1 MNDEPR
7 RPKLRYPPLHVMT
20 IVGSPPGRASDPA
33 ASLPRPVM
41 LCIAGAAGIVAVIV
55 LAIAVRTS
63 PFPDLDE
70 AREHTTAS
78 KDPSAA
84 VAPSNDDA
92 DDEPRAAAPSGNS
105 RELRAQLS
113 KEVRAGKVKEA
124 AATLTSLVAADP
136 KSPEDADVRADIV
149 ELASKAAFTGGAEAE
164 KVFEVIGSKMGTRGP
179 DVLYALVTS
188 KGGSKA
194 ADRAIELLKQ
204 DDVRERA
211 TPATRIAFDLWA
223 AKSCPDKAALLDRA
237 RTEGDSRALGWV
249 ILMGRNCKM
258 SKDPKLKE
266 TLEALKSR

>member
-1 MNDEPR
+1 
-7 RPKLRYPPLHVMT
+7 MT

-33 ASLPRPVM
+33 ASLPRPVV
-41 LCIAGAAGIVAVIV
+41 LCIAGAASIVAVIV

-70 AREHTTAS
+70 ARENTSAA

-84 VAPSNDDA
+84 VAPSDDD
-92 DDEPRAAAPSGNS
+92 DDEPQAAAPAGNS

-113 KEVRAGKVKEA
+113 KEVRAGKVKDA

-136 KSPEDADVRADIV
+136 RSPEDADVRNDIL
-149 ELASKAAFTGGAEAE
+149 ELASKAAYQGGAEAD

-194 ADRAIELLKQ
+194 ADRAVELLKQ
-204 DDVRERA
+204 DDVRARA

-249 ILMGRNCKM
+249 VLMGRNCKM

>member
-1 MNDEPR
+1 
-7 RPKLRYPPLHVMT
+7 MT
-20 IVGSPPGRASDPA
+20 IVGSPPGRAPDPA
-33 ASLPRPVM
+33 ASLPRPVV
-41 LCIAGAAGIVAVIV
+41 LCIAGAASIVAVIV
-55 LAIAVRTS
+55 LAIALRTS

-70 AREHTTAS
+70 ARANPSIS
-78 KDPSAA
+78 KDPG
-84 VAPSNDDA
+84 
-92 DDEPRAAAPSGNS
+92 AAAASSDEDEDAPQTEAPAGNS
-105 RELRAQLS
+105 RELRVQLS

-149 ELASKAAFTGGAEAE
+149 ELASKAAFSGGAEAD
-164 KVFEVIGSKMGTRGP
+164 KVFDVISAKMGTRGP

-194 ADRAIELLKQ
+194 ADRAVELLKQ
-204 DDVRERA
+204 DDVRARA

-249 ILMGRNCKM
+249 ILMGRTCKM